1 MSDLTMNKISELP
14 QTPLVRGIKA
24 GDIAIRRDY
33 FAAVPVWIK
42 EFVAEM
48 QVPYVVTAMILI
60 ALFSFSFGIYM
71 QEQLFNEAV
80 FVTSY
85 LQIDPEAASRE
96 WL

>member
-1 MSDLTMNKISELP
+1 MTGLTINNIAELP

-24 GDIAIRRDY
+24 GDISIRRQR
-33 FAAVPVWIK
+33 FAAVPGWIK

-48 QVPYVVTAMILI
+48 QVPYVVAAMTLI
-60 ALFSFSFGIYM
+60 ALFAFSFGIYM

-85 LQIDPEAASRE
+85 LQIDPEVASRE